1 MRLSNLLM
9 AETPIYNNKCYLF
22 FSLMPA
28 RNVSCPPANKTTRDC
43 EPCPLGFYQDQEN
56 QINCHEC
63 PKDTSTVVMGT
74 ETLLGCYGK
83 ENVYV
88 LCAITFIII
97 TT

>member
-22 FSLMPA
+22 L
-28 RNVSCPPANKTTRDC
+28 VSCPPGMYANKTTRDC
-43 EPCPLGFYQDQEN
+43 EPCPLGFYQDREN

-74 ETLLGCYGK
+74 KTLLGCYGK